1 MSAVRKPTVGFVGL
15 GHMGRPLA
23 ANVAGAGLD
32 LIAYDAAGTHER
44 VPAGAK
50 AASSLREVGEAADVL
65 ALSLPNGDVVRAV
78 VTELLGLAHV
88 PDIVLDTSTIGPLAA
103 RQAAADLTRRGSQ
116 YCDAPVSGGVAG
128 AEARTI
134 AVLFSGPDAAY
145 EKARPVLDGLS
156 DRIVRVGDQPGA
168 GQVVKLANNFLSASA
183 LAAASEA
190 VTFAGQMGVPMGM
203 LLEAVNAASGRS
215 QATAD
220 KFVNHVL
227 TGRYASGF
235 ASGLM
240 DKDVTL
246 YRDAVTECGAPSRIA
261 GVTAEIWHDFAAAA
275 PGVDFTRIYQY
286 VSGELAT

>member
-1 MSAVRKPTVGFVGL
+1 MVSNPTVGFVGL
-15 GHMGRPLA
+15 GNMGRPLA

-32 LIAYDAAGTHER
+32 LIAYDAAGPEGR
-44 VPAGAK
+44 VPAGAR
-50 AASSLREVGEAADVL
+50 AARSLSEVGETTDVVV
-65 ALSLPNGDVVRAV
+65 LSLPDGDVVRAV
-78 VTELLGLAHV
+78 VAELVELAHV
-88 PDIVLDTSTIGPLAA
+88 PEVVLDTSTIGPFAA
-103 RQAAADLTRRGSQ
+103 REAAAALAVRGSQ

-145 EKARPVLDGLS
+145 EQARAVLKGLS
-156 DRIVRVGDQPGA
+156 DRLVRVGNEPGM

-190 VTFAGQMGVPMGM
+190 VRFAGQMGVPMDV

-220 KFVNHVL
+220 KFVHHVL

-240 DKDVTL
+240 DKDMTL
-246 YRDAVTECGAPSRIA
+246 YRSAVAECGAPSEVA
-261 GVTAEIWHDFAAAA
+261 DVTAEIWHGFAAAA
-275 PGVDFTRIYQY
+275 PGADFTRIYQY
-286 VSGELAT
+286 ISGELKA